1 MNYLMSS
8 SSKKGRGSSKTTK
21 TDAQSRLPLSSSPQ
35 TDPILVGRLRALL
48 ADLEMDPGPA
58 PMAEGSAPPPQDSTA
73 TILDAIERSR
83 TSLLVRIDH
92 LAEECNL
99 IRNDLDKIRGRMTET
114 ESRVSATEDLTATH
128 ATSIA
133 ELQRTVQSLVA
144 KSDDAENRLRRNNVR
159 VLGLPEGEE
168 GDHPAVFAEEFF
180 KNLLGFTDVPPT
192 YVVER
197 AHRVPTGRVIPGSPP
212 RPFLV
217 RFLNYRDRDRILS
230 EARKH
235 PTLKHCNSSILLF
248 PDFSADL
255 QRKRKTFND
264 VRRRLRDKNIKYG
277 MLYPSRLRVQH
288 DGATRFFDNPAD
300 ADDWLT
306 NLR

>member
-1 MNYLMSS
+1 M
-8 SSKKGRGSSKTTK
+8 
-21 TDAQSRLPLSSSPQ
+21 
-35 TDPILVGRLRALL
+35 V
-48 ADLEMDPGPA
+48 EGPTQ
-58 PMAEGSAPPPQDSTA
+58 PSQDNTA
-73 TILDAIERSR
+73 TILAAIEQSK

-99 IRNDLDKIRGRMTET
+99 IRNDLDKIRGRMAETET
-114 ESRVSATEDLTATH
+114 RVSATEDLTATH

-159 VLGLPEGEE
+159 VLGLPEREE
-168 GDHPAVFAEEFF
+168 GEHPAEFAEEFF
-180 KNLLGFTDVPPT
+180 KTLLNLTDVPPT

-197 AHRVPTGRVIPGSPP
+197 AHRVPTGRAIPGNPP

-217 RFLNYRDRDRILS
+217 GFLNYRDRDKILS

-235 PTLKHCNSSILLF
+235 PTLNYGNATILLF

-264 VRRRLRDKNIKYG
+264 VRRRLRDKNIKYSI
-277 MLYPSRLRVQH
+277 LYPSRLRVQH
-288 DGATRFFDNPAD
+288 NGAV
-300 ADDWLT
+300 
-306 NLR
+306 